1 MFLHPRADA
10 STRPESPLGWCKYK
24 DVFGKPNEG
33 VRKFRI
39 FNLSVVDVVPT
50 ILLGL
55 AIGVYFKM
63 PKSKGIA
70 IAFAASVVFHAV
82 FCVETTLVKMLFN
95 SSKF

>member
-1 MFLHPRADA
+1 MFLDQRADA
-10 STRPESPLGWCKYK
+10 STRAESPLGWCKYK

-33 VRKFRI
+33 IRKIRI

-55 AIGVYFKM
+55 TIAVYFKM

-70 IAFAASVVFHAV
+70 IAFGTSVVFHAV
-82 FCVETTLVKMLFN
+82 FCVETTLVKMLFG
-95 SSKF
+95 S